1 MGVRGLGCGGGGG
14 AVSTTPS
21 SAVLTF
27 ITPLDEQSETGVAL
41 DLGRVVE
48 VKW

>member
-1 MGVRGLGCGGGGG
+1 MCVGGGGG
-14 AVSTTPS
+14 WGEVGLFPSTPS

-27 ITPLDEQSETGVAL
+27 ITPLDEQSETGVAV

-48 VKW
+48 EKR